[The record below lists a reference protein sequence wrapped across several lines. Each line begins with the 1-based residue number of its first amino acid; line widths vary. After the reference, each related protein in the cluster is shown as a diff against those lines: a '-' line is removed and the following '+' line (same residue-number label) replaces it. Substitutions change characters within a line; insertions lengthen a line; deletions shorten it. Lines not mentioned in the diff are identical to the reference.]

1 MHQEKE
7 ATENPQQ
14 RSIISFSLYHFQLSI
29 VLIGKRIQQQ
39 SHIHEGRVN
48 GSNQL
53 NILLNH
59 QEKMMI
65 YEKEQPFC
73 IQLGW
78 RLKRNY
84 IFETLQDTGNTY
96 EEELAKLDEDLD
108 VKKNVQYERSVFRED
123 KQESQ
128 ESLD

>member
-1 MHQEKE
+1 
-7 ATENPQQ
+7 
-14 RSIISFSLYHFQLSI
+14 
-29 VLIGKRIQQQ
+29 
-39 SHIHEGRVN
+39 
-48 GSNQL
+48 
-53 NILLNH
+53 
-59 QEKMMI
+59 MI

-96 EEELAKLDEDLD
+96 EEELAKLDKDLD

-123 KQESQ
+123 KQESL